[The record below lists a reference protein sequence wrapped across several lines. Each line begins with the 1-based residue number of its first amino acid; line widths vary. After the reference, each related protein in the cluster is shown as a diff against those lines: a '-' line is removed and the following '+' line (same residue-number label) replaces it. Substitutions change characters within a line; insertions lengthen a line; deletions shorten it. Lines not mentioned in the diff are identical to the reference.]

1 MRGDAGLKPAL
12 LVIDMLEVFVR
23 GKLRAE
29 GAEAIIP
36 SIRRLRDAF
45 HRAGLP
51 VVYTNDAHYPFDFEV
66 RHWGPHA
73 IRGSEEAKVVKELEP
88 SEKDFVILK
97 RRYDA
102 FFATDLDML
111 LRELS
116 VDTVVLTG
124 VATDICVLHTAAGAF
139 FRGYRVIVVEDGTAG
154 VTRERHRQALE
165 YMKQVYGARVMKSSE
180 VIEEI
185 LGASAQQ

>member
-1 MRGDAGLKPAL
+1 MKPAL

-23 GKLRAE
+23 GRLAAE
-29 GAEAIIP
+29 GAEEIIP
-36 SIRRLRDAF
+36 VIARLREEF
-45 HRAGLP
+45 HRRGLP
-51 VVYTNDAHYPFDFEV
+51 VVYANDAHYPFDFEV

-73 IRGSEEAKVVKELEP
+73 IRGTDEARVVKELEP
-88 SEKDFVILK
+88 TEKDYVVTK

-102 FFATDLDML
+102 FFATDLDLL
-111 LRELS
+111 LRELG

-165 YMKQVYGARVMKSSE
+165 YMRQVYGAE
-180 VIEEI
+180 VVKAEDVVGK
-185 LGASAQQ
+185 LLAAAGSTR